1 MKNTTLK
8 IMIEIGALIV
18 LSVFL
23 INSND
28 IISMGSIILGMSLI
42 FLGTILFDNEKEN
55 REKLDNYSLK
65 NKDRNINKVY

>member
-8 IMIEIGALIV
+8 IMIGIGALIV